1 MWSSSNWRYLR
12 GSAGSCL
19 RRRQAPSRA
28 PSNST
33 DEMKAAS
40 AAVRRSEVE
49 VVRAAAVAQGLA
61 LVTIPTLSTVL
72 TDPQAFALSQT
83 SYGGLFVPQSI
94 LAIVFSLAGGGL
106 TQRFGIKR
114 ILLVGLAA
122 DALSMGLLAST
133 VLLTKD
139 HAAIYPILLCAAG
152 CLGFGFAVVTPAL
165 NVLSGDFEPQAV
177 DRAVLIV
184 NALLGAAAAL
194 APALLAGFVGLGIW
208 WGLPLL
214 ACAAMLA
221 LFAESLRLPFDVAAL
236 EPAGAARRIPAR
248 FAFFAAFAFIY
259 GWCEQMNGSWAP
271 LYITHHLHA
280 AANFGLLALT
290 LLWALAAAGRVVFAV
305 TAKKLPST
313 TVFRV
318 LPFVLAAAFF
328 TLAILP
334 DRAEPLAG
342 VLAFALAGLG
352 LSALLPLAISF
363 CERNMPDEATNVT
376 SIVFA
381 IYLIGY
387 GLAAFGAGPL
397 QRLGFSLPTLY
408 GISAFLALA
417 VAGLAFAIVHL
428 LQSQRAVTAT

>member
-1 MWSSSNWRYLR
+1 M
-12 GSAGSCL
+12 
-19 RRRQAPSRA
+19 
-28 PSNST
+28 ST
-33 DEMKAAS
+33 AS
-40 AAVRRSEVE
+40 AAVRRSEIE

-72 TDPQAFALSQT
+72 TDPRSFGLSQT
-83 SYGGLFVPQSI
+83 VYGVLFIPQSI

-106 TQRFGIKR
+106 TQRFGIR
-114 ILLVGLAA
+114 RVLLVGLAA

-133 VLLTKD
+133 ALLTRN
-139 HAAIYPILLCAAG
+139 HAAIYPILLCATG

-194 APALLAGFVGLGIW
+194 APVLLAVFVGLGIW

-214 ACAAMLA
+214 ACVAMLV
-221 LFAESLRLPFDVAAL
+221 LFATSTRLPFDVAA
-236 EPAGAARRIPAR
+236 PAAAGPAPRIPAR

-271 LYITHHLHA
+271 LYITRHLHA
-280 AANFGLLALT
+280 PATFGLLALT
-290 LLWALAAAGRVVFAV
+290 ALWALAAAGRVVFAV
-305 TAKKLPST
+305 TVKKLPST
-313 TVFRV
+313 VVFRV
-318 LPFVLAAAFF
+318 LPFVLAASFLLLA
-328 TLAILP
+328 TLPPGA
-334 DRAEPLAG
+334 DPLAG
-342 VLAFALAGLG
+342 VLAYALAGLG
-352 LSALLPLAISF
+352 LSALLPLVISF

-397 QRLGFSLPTLY
+397 QRFGFGLPTLY

-417 VAGLAFAIVHL
+417 VAGLAFAIVNL
-428 LQSQRAVTAT
+428 LQTQGVAKTAGERA

>member
-1 MWSSSNWRYLR
+1 LR
-12 GSAGSCL
+12 DTFPKT
-19 RRRQAPSRA
+19 RQ
-28 PSNST
+28 N
-33 DEMKAAS
+33 MS
-40 AAVRRSEVE
+40 AAAAGVRRSEIA
-49 VVRAAAVAQGLA
+49 VVRGAAVAQGLA

-72 TDPQAFALSQT
+72 TDPHGFAFSQS

-106 TQRFGIKR
+106 TRRFGVKR
-114 ILLVGLAA
+114 VLLVGFSA
-122 DALSMGLLAST
+122 DALSMCLIAST
-133 VLLTKD
+133 VLLTVH
-139 HAAIYPILLCAAG
+139 HALTYPVLLCATA

-165 NVLSGDFEPQAV
+165 NVLSGDFDPQAV

-194 APALLAGFVGLGIW
+194 APVLLAGFVGLGIW

-214 ACAAMLA
+214 TCVAMLV
-221 LFAESLRLPFDVAAL
+221 LLAESLRLPFDVAAPDAAG
-236 EPAGAARRIPAR
+236 PAPRIPAR
-248 FAFFAAFAFIY
+248 FAFFAVFGFMY

-271 LYITHHLHA
+271 LYVAQHLHA
-280 AANFGLLALT
+280 PATFGLLALT
-290 LLWALAAAGRVVFAV
+290 VLWALAAAGRVVFAV

-328 TLAILP
+328 VLATLPAGGDPI
-334 DRAEPLAG
+334 AG

-352 LSALLPLAISF
+352 LSALLPLVISF
-363 CERNMPDEATNVT
+363 CERNMPDEATNAT

-397 QRLGFSLPTLY
+397 QRVGFSLPTLY
-408 GISAFLALA
+408 GISGFVAIA
-417 VAGLAFAIVHL
+417 VAGLAFAIVRL
-428 LQSQRAVTAT
+428 LASQRLEVSAAERA